1 MRIRKVKTNKQTRN
15 RQRTHDEEA
24 GAEEDGL
31 HLDVQIDGEVDAEVV
46 RIGEGLA
53 HETGPLLRHFAH
65 LRGAVGR
72 VHLPP
77 PSPPPPQKKYQKHER
92 FHGESRWP
100 KQKKNKK
107 EKPAKTASSASPV
120 ERWFPTVGRDP
131 PRGVVL
137 GSSSLRL
144 ALALAFRKYFLRQQ
158 ATFEEQHSSSSRSVL
173 HWLVVVPCFLFFSFF
188 QS

>member
-120 ERWFPTVGRDP
+120 ERWFPTLGRDP
-131 PRGVVL
+131 PEGSFLGRRAFGWPWHLPFGNISFANKQLLKSNIRPLPVL
-137 GSSSLRL
+137 FCTGL
-144 ALALAFRKYFLRQQ
+144 
-158 ATFEEQHSSSSRSVL
+158 
-173 HWLVVVPCFLFFSFF
+173 
-188 QS
+188 